1 MADDNRL
8 PTNQSQ
14 LDIAAALNGIASA
27 LTPQNTV
34 NADSIY
40 PVETS
45 PSTHAYNEGEH
56 LIVSG
61 VTYVAIDDIAIG
73 DSLVLNTN
81 IQAETLATRMNHIED
96 GIEAVDSK
104 TASDIPYSSG
114 VSTKAQI
121 DKKAGKL
128 VINTLGKSSFSY
140 DSSAKYFY
148 SNNPITYYYGSRKVF
163 GLQVVPEYL
172 ATCATAFINSNN
184 IICVVGVEFP
194 GIVPMSSNSGFS
206 VKIAMEDYS

>member
-14 LDIAAALNGIASA
+14 LDIATALNGIASA

-34 NADSIY
+34 NADSVY

-45 PSTHAYNEGEH
+45 PSTHAYNEGDH

-96 GIEAVDSK
+96 GIESTSQIVDSLNNNSVNAF
-104 TASDIPYSSG
+104 TAVTGRVQLLEGGYTIKG
-114 VSTKAQI
+114 NMVFVNIKFKA
-121 DKKAGKL
+121 
-128 VINTLGKSSFSY
+128 
-140 DSSAKYFY
+140 
-148 SNNPITYYYGSRKVF
+148 
-163 GLQVVPEYL
+163 L
-172 ATCATAFINSNN
+172 ATLTNKPAVLLTNSSHRPTYDCVLSALDITNGIDNISESIPCGIATTGYVYVTEITTDR
-184 IICVVGVEFP
+184 IYRI
-194 GIVPMSSNSGFS
+194 SGWYQ
-206 VKIAMEDYS
+206 K

>member
-14 LDIAAALNGIASA
+14 LDIATALNGIASA

-45 PSTHAYNEGEH
+45 PSTHAYNEGDH

-81 IQAETLATRMNHIED
+81 IQAETLATRMNHIEQ
-96 GIEAVDSK
+96 GIEDVDNKTWTDLGEKALNDEFTIPNEAKEISVHIKMANAVYFGYKSFLISQL
-104 TASDIPYSSG
+104 TATSEVNEYQNGGNHIEYDFTWNSS
-114 VSTKAQI
+114 TRKI
-121 DKKAGKL
+121 R
-128 VINTLGKSSFSY
+128 ISSFN
-140 DSSAKYFY
+140 SSSQW
-148 SNNPITYYYGSRKVF
+148 SNTKFRF
-163 GLQVVPEYL
+163 
-172 ATCATAFINSNN
+172 
-184 IICVVGVEFP
+184 
-194 GIVPMSSNSGFS
+194 MWR
-206 VKIAMEDYS
+206 

>member
-1 MADDNRL
+1 MPDDNRL

-45 PSTHAYNEGEH
+45 PSTHAYNEGDH

-96 GIEAVDSK
+96 GIETAQNTAESCAIRYLSEFTKSSSETIGSYPTDKSFFVNVIGGAGSDPYVTAFVDSRYRLNK
-104 TASDIPYSSG
+104 RVYLD
-114 VSTKAQI
+114 STHYVYFNTNGAF
-121 DKKAGKL
+121 DAGALTDGSK
-128 VINTLGKSSFSY
+128 VIIFTLG
-140 DSSAKYFY
+140 
-148 SNNPITYYYGSRKVF
+148 
-163 GLQVVPEYL
+163 
-172 ATCATAFINSNN
+172 
-184 IICVVGVEFP
+184 
-194 GIVPMSSNSGFS
+194 
-206 VKIAMEDYS
+206 